1 MLLINLLSDW
11 EKRLAVFTGNPL
23 SILSLVCEVIPVI
36 VGIIYWKKYKKTAFA
51 WFIFFLGYNF
61 LNEIVSGAY
70 YVIGVG
76 YNTSVFFNIRDVIYV
91 LTYYLLFYNFLS
103 KLRFRVLL
111 IILFLVWALS
121 FLYYGFS
128 SNFVEEYL
136 FVPRM
141 IGDFSLLII
150 ILLSFIEVIESSS
163 ISKIADSMLVYVGLG
178 LLISLVVKLPISIVT
193 YVGWL
198 NVTDASDPRVSFF
211 ALIRNIGFGV
221 SCIMYIIFAYGL
233 YRSRLPQ

>member
-1 MLLINLLSDW
+1 M
-11 EKRLAVFTGNPL
+11 
-23 SILSLVCEVIPVI
+23 
-36 VGIIYWKKYKKTAFA
+36 
-51 WFIFFLGYNF
+51 
-61 LNEIVSGAY
+61 
-70 YVIGVG
+70 
-76 YNTSVFFNIRDVIYV
+76 
-91 LTYYLLFYNFLS
+91 
-103 KLRFRVLL
+103 
-111 IILFLVWALS
+111 FLVWALS

-128 SNFVEEYL
+128 SSFVEEYL

-233 YRSRLPQ
+233 YRSRMPQ